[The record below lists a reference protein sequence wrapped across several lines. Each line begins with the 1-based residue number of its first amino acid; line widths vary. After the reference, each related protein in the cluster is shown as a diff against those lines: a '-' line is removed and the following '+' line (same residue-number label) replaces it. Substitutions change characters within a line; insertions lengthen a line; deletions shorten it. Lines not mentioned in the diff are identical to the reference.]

1 MYCKRLYL
9 PPPFTLMLWN
19 FLYTFDVESD
29 IRMMLRGNT
38 ASPQNLKWGGYF
50 VDYQRNSIYIVE

>member
-19 FLYTFDVESD
+19 FLYTFDVQSD
-29 IRMMLRGNT
+29 IRMMLRENM
-38 ASPQNLKWGGYF
+38 ASLQNLNRGGYSA
-50 VDYQRNSIYIVE
+50 DYQQNSVCVVE